1 MSNGFGNN
9 GSNSGHRVSRRD
21 KKQQRRDDVNG
32 DQDRTDG
39 FKKPARPAHQF
50 NGGEKKNS
58 NGNGNHSGM
67 QIRPSDTTRSAILQ
81 QIDDLKHRGKKWN
94 PVATSGD
101 DFYISLDPESDAGK
115 KHMAALLGLLEHL
128 KAGKPEPGLLPRH
141 DTGPAQE
148 R

>member
-1 MSNGFGNN
+1 MSNGFGNG

-50 NGGEKKNS
+50 NGGEKKN
-58 NGNGNHSGM
+58 GNSYLLGMRVTPINHE
-67 QIRPSDTTRSAILQ
+67 RTAILQ
-81 QIDDLKHRGKKWN
+81 QIHDLEH
-94 PVATSGD
+94 
-101 DFYISLDPESDAGK
+101 
-115 KHMAALLGLLEHL
+115 LGLLRNPDSTSMDYYIRIDAKSPEGIQTL
-128 KAGKPEPGLLPRH
+128 AELRGKLEKLNAGKSDVGVPQH
-141 DTGPAQE
+141 DTGPVQD